1 MNLYIVTE
9 GECSEPIVYP
19 KWISLLAPH
28 MSQVKNIADIRENN
42 YYLFAS
48 KGIPSIFHHI
58 VNALKDINNFNEN
71 NKSKIDYLIVFIDTE
86 EEDRDYIVSKID
98 EAVSNEPEL
107 YFSCKLKVFEQ
118 KVSIETWF
126 LGHEKMLNETTDSSP
141 LRDYIIHYNV
151 RRQDP
156 ELMENYDPEKF
167 STKAQFHHYY
177 VKKMFQ
183 DRGLVYRKNNP
194 GNVCENHYLNALI
207 DRYNSTGH
215 IASFGRM
222 LDFLSKL

>member
-1 MNLYIVTE
+1 
-9 GECSEPIVYP
+9 
-19 KWISLLAPH
+19 
-28 MSQVKNIADIRENN
+28 
-42 YYLFAS
+42 
-48 KGIPSIFHHI
+48 
-58 VNALKDINNFNEN
+58 
-71 NKSKIDYLIVFIDTE
+71 
-86 EEDRDYIVSKID
+86 
-98 EAVSNEPEL
+98 
-107 YFSCKLKVFEQ
+107 
-118 KVSIETWF
+118 
-126 LGHEKMLNETTDSSP
+126 MLNETTDSSP

-183 DRGLVYRKNNP
+183 DRGLIYRKNNP
-194 GNVCENHYLNALI
+194 GNVCENHYLHALI

-222 LDFLSKL
+222 IDFLSKL